1 MLFKLRAVSIAEHAQ
16 CIHSIE
22 HRRLAGCGALLVLEC
37 IGRRQWPVD
46 RVEQLIAN
54 CSTPI
59 LDFHAVDHFVLDDA
73 QTGFDH
79 YRRPRGAAPVIPG
92 NPEMSSPRNPEPDW
106 AAGELNAQ
114 WTGTDR

>member
-1 MLFKLRAVSIAEHAQ
+1 MKQRIGHNPFGRNHVFRRISAQAHVLFKLRAVSIAEHAQ

-79 YRRPRGAAPVIPG
+79 YRRRRGL
-92 NPEMSSPRNPEPDW
+92 R
-106 AAGELNAQ
+106 Q
-114 WTGTDR
+114 